1 VIYVYVFRHYQL
13 SAMHRRVQL
22 TISIPFL
29 YFLSSFPLS
38 PLYNTTMPPS
48 RQQTQSHTS
57 HKPPYPKH
65 RYVNGNLPPRHS
77 STGSTGATGL
87 VEAAANSS
95 PGKKP
100 VNTQER
106 NIGENE
112 EGKIDKKRRKKARKE
127 RESNVDV
134 GMAANVKAE
143 DQEVK
148 EEKVVKARPL
158 VPHAIIQAQV
168 DTRNA
173 QNQTPSQHH
182 APSHLAPKHGITN
195 NALQPNKAE
204 SRANKLEQKV
214 EKQKIKLKEAEA
226 RAAEEAER
234 SRKDAEKIKDLEES
248 VKELKNA
255 LEVKE
260 QAAEGVQGVVNE
272 HLAVSCLFHDE
283 SVANGRPS
291 RNT

>member
-1 VIYVYVFRHYQL
+1 
-13 SAMHRRVQL
+13 M
-22 TISIPFL
+22 
-29 YFLSSFPLS
+29 
-38 PLYNTTMPPS
+38 
-48 RQQTQSHTS
+48 
-57 HKPPYPKH
+57 
-65 RYVNGNLPPRHS
+65 NGNLPPRHS

-100 VNTQER
+100 VITQER
-106 NIGENE
+106 NFGENE

-134 GMAANVKAE
+134 GMPANVKAE

-148 EEKVVKARPL
+148 EEKVVRARPL
-158 VPHAIIQAQV
+158 APHAITQAQV

-173 QNQTPSQHH
+173 QNQTPSQHP
-182 APSHLAPKHGITN
+182 APSHSAPKHGITN
-195 NALQPNKAE
+195 NASQPNKAE
-204 SRANKLEQKV
+204 SRSHKLEQKV
-214 EKQKIKLKEAEA
+214 EKQKMKLKEAEA

-234 SRKDAEKIKDLEES
+234 SRKDAEKIKELEDS

-255 LEVKE
+255 LEIKE

-272 HLAVSCLFHDE
+272 HLAVSVLSHDE
-283 SVANGRPS
+283 PIANGRPS
-291 RNT
+291 RDT